1 MLRTCYIS
9 YIDENNKG
17 VKMNLFKIET
27 ETTSQ
32 RQESERDRQRFDY
45 VDLREPTIDGIPF
58 SKYLINN
65 YLSRPSQDDLKL
77 NTQKEEE
84 NENK

>member
-1 MLRTCYIS
+1 
-9 YIDENNKG
+9 
-17 VKMNLFKIET
+17 MNLFKQET
-27 ETTSQ
+27 ETISQ
-32 RQESERDRQRFDY
+32 RQDRERDQARFDY

-65 YLSRPSQDDLKL
+65 YLSRPFPTDL
-77 NTQKEEE
+77 NPTQKEEKE